1 MSGLDHLTYFGLYSN
16 DFETAKFLIWEFK
29 INEYSMI
36 LANQS
41 QVSRIMYRK
50 VASTSPFDFEACAGL
65 FRLSTNKKFV
75 CYFLWKKNPY

>member
-36 LANQS
+36 QANQN
-41 QVSRIMYRK
+41 QVSRILYRK
-50 VASTSPFDFEACAGL
+50 VAITSPFGFEARAGF
-65 FRLSTNKKFV
+65 FRLSTNEKFDG
-75 CYFLWKKNPY
+75 Y